1 MAIELD
7 FAAVLTEWPL
17 LVKGVAWTL
26 GLTAV
31 SAVLGVLLGIGCAWV
46 RTPRPKL
53 VPAWCCCLR

>member
-7 FAAVLTEWPL
+7 FVAVLTEWPL

-31 SAVLGVLLGIGCAWV
+31 SAVLGVLLGIGCA
-46 RTPRPKL
+46 
-53 VPAWCCCLR
+53 